1 MKYFQSF
8 QVFSLFSRFIP
19 KQKESQNFDAKNEKI
34 PDYSWTINTNFAAM
48 AVAQPDVHS
57 NNHDNNGA
65 FNFEKFHKL
74 KNNGLIR
81 NESDHNSMENQ
92 TPASVWA
99 MDCEDG
105 LIVLGCADGRI
116 EIWETM
122 FCQFKVRKF

>member
-1 MKYFQSF
+1 
-8 QVFSLFSRFIP
+8 
-19 KQKESQNFDAKNEKI
+19 
-34 PDYSWTINTNFAAM
+34 M

-92 TPASVWA
+92 SPASVWA

-122 FCQFKVRKF
+122 SCQFKVRKFKNICYRCSICPMVSQWSATNSCFTLYTLCYFASL